1 MKIRSIWAV
10 LICSSLLIILAGCSV
25 QPADGTDGT
34 DSFVDAPSSG
44 LGSENE
50 NMTNDTMLATSYEIR
65 NGDSENTFPFPNNL
79 PSEYDYGTGKISDW
93 SSSRMNR
100 RLPEPRD
107 NETVLNTA
115 PDLSQAQALYLWEV
129 DNVPALTEFTQAMTG
144 YYDNFDFRPYL
155 TAFPAKE
162 GISVKGAVVLM
173 AGGAYQ
179 FRGNYTDT
187 LPTAIHLQELGY
199 HTFIVDYRLRPYTPQ
214 EGALDVARAV
224 RYIRKNANV
233 YGIDPLDIAVMGY
246 SAGGIQAGEFL
257 MHYDE
262 EVNGSVL
269 DSGYVLDELDA
280 IPAHASADAMIY
292 SFYGRLSFGSTDV
305 ADLKSGNLPPT
316 FYCYGTEDPFYSQ
329 FEAQVKVMSQV
340 GVSTKTIVLKDWPHG
355 FGADG
360 GWVEDYA
367 QWLEVVF
374 SQN

>member
-10 LICSSLLIILAGCSV
+10 LICSSLLMILAGCSA
-25 QPADGTDGT
+25 QPADQTDGT
-34 DSFVDAPSSG
+34 GSFVETPSTG
-44 LGSENE
+44 LESENE
-50 NMTNDTMLATSYEIR
+50 NMTNDTLKEASYEIR
-65 NGDSENTFPFPNNL
+65 NGTSEQTLAFPNDL

-93 SSSRMNR
+93 SSSRMNH
-100 RLPEPRD
+100 RLPEPHD

-115 PDLSQAQALYLWEV
+115 PDLSQVQALYLWEIG
-129 DNVPALTEFTQAMTG
+129 NVPSKTEFTQDMTG

-224 RYIRKNANV
+224 RYIRKNADV

-292 SFYGRLSFGSTDV
+292 SFYGRLSFGSIDV

-329 FEAQVKVMSQV
+329 FGAQVKIMSQV
-340 GVSTKTIVLKDWPHG
+340 GVTTKTIVLKDWPHG